1 MKIVIAGVPE
11 KCFYTKKDQTRL
23 LMFFFDEDKTAE
35 QMCDRVHRQC
45 RCICDA
51 ATYESGNA
59 NLLAY
64 TSTSVSTNIYIENSK
79 IIIDKVYSKP
89 FRAKLFFNEFNGHS
103 SILAEKNTVLDCRSI
118 PPHPHVWTE
127 VVNLKLEG
135 VLLDTH
141 LWEYNASAIKFFQ

>member
-11 KCFYTKKDQTRL
+11 KCFYTKKGQTRL
-23 LMFFFDEDKTAE
+23 LTFIFDEDKTAE
-35 QMCDRVHRQC
+35 QICDSVHRRC
-45 RCICDA
+45 RYICDA
-51 ATYESGNA
+51 ATYESGNSH
-59 NLLAY
+59 LLAY
-64 TSTSVSTNIYIENSK
+64 IQTGVSVNIYIENSK

-103 SILAEKNTVLDCRSI
+103 SILAGKNTVLDCRSI

-141 LWEYNASAIKFFQ
+141 LWEYNKEAVKFFE

>member
-23 LMFFFDEDKTAE
+23 LTFIFDEDKTAQE
-35 QMCDRVHRQC
+35 ICDSVHRRC
-45 RCICDA
+45 RFLCDA

-59 NLLAY
+59 HLLGY
-64 TSTSVSTNIYIENSK
+64 VQTGVSVNIYIENSK

-89 FRAKLFFNEFNGHS
+89 FRAKLFFNEFSGHT
-103 SILAEKNTVLDCRSI
+103 SILAGKNTVLDCLTI

-135 VLLDTH
+135 IKLDTH
-141 LWEYNASAIKFFQ
+141 KWEFNPEAIKYI